1 MTTLLTPFGYAPTIS
16 TTSVQVLPPNP
27 SRKAVIFFNPS
38 SNTIAVCPVLTASGA
53 ALPAA
58 VNGPG
63 SINIITG
70 GLLILPQQ
78 GWPVETGVGAA
89 FNAIASGPT
98 SALTVWEF

>member
-1 MTTLLTPFGYAPTIS
+1 MTTLLTPFGYALSIG
-16 TTSVQVLPPNP
+16 TTSIGILPQNP
-27 SRKAVIFFNPS
+27 SRKAVMFFNAS
-38 SNTIAVCPVLTASGA
+38 ANTIAICPTLTTSGA

-58 VNGPG
+58 INGPG
-63 SINIITG
+63 SINILNG

>member
-1 MTTLLTPFGYAPTIS
+1 MTTLLTPFAYVLTVGTS
-16 TTSVQVLPPNP
+16 SVQILPQNP
-27 SRKAVIFFNPS
+27 SRKAVMFFNPS
-38 SNTIAVCPVLTASGA
+38 SNTIAVCPALTASGA

-89 FNAIASGPT
+89 FNAIASGPV